1 MVIKAYPTKLN
12 AVKNNTEYKDVN
24 EWYKTYIKAS
34 PIKMVSNT
42 QCGKIHALD
51 GDQELKG
58 IYCYSMSDYKYTTL
72 ELFVSKVA
80 EVIPY
85 ENENVL
91 FSLTLGENT
100 LKSDDETLQL
110 ENTYQIL
117 ETDAQKL
124 YWEDN
129 NLVFEIPIKFPT
141 YVVLQKEDGTFTKE
155 VIKSFRASNIYKNPD
170 YLETTDAS

>member
-1 MVIKAYPTKLN
+1 MVITAYLTKLN
-12 AVKNNTEYKDVN
+12 AVQNNTEYKDVN
-24 EWYKTYIKAS
+24 EWYNTYGNANQTQ
-34 PIKMVSNT
+34 MVSNT
-42 QCGKIHALD
+42 KYGKKYALESD
-51 GDQELKG
+51 ENLKY
-58 IYCYSMSDYKYTTL
+58 IYCYSMDDYKYTTL
-72 ELFVSKVA
+72 KLFVSKVA

-85 ENENVL
+85 ENVL

-100 LKSDDETLQL
+100 LKSDDETLQSA
-110 ENTYQIL
+110 NTYQIL

-124 YWEDN
+124 YWEDS
-129 NLVFEIPIKFPT
+129 NLVFEIPIKFPK